1 MDTGKHKGGTAAGS
15 GIPERLKNAVGNG
28 KKSGSRPRTSR
39 PAIERSASDPTDN
52 PERLQHSNGNG
63 PVCFGTGRTLTTQY
77 DFDGSPVRTV
87 TTGGDTVFIGGDL
100 CAVLGHTNSRAAISR
115 LDDDEKGVRTI
126 YTPGGEQE
134 VNVVTE
140 SGMYALIFSSRKPRA
155 KAFRKWVTG
164 QVLPAIR
171 RTGSYDAAAVTGR
184 PGREDVRHVELPGDG
199 LYVVTALP
207 GRATHIRQ
215 SGFEDIGPEVDA
227 LDAQIMACALAT
239 TAALWK
245 RVQQISA
252 TGCDPTGSLSLNR
265 FELAVLEGHQL
276 AQRHFLAVETEG
288 RSQEK

>member
-1 MDTGKHKGGTAAGS
+1 MDTNSHKNGTES
-15 GIPERLKNAVGNG
+15 GPDRLERTKNFLGNG
-28 KKSGSRPRTSR
+28 KKQASPPRTSR
-39 PAIERSASDPTDN
+39 PRVEGSARESADN
-52 PERLQHSNGNG
+52 PERLQRPS
-63 PVCFGTGRTLTTQY
+63 VDGTAWPGAGGTVATQF
-77 DFDGSPVRTV
+77 DFQGQVVRTV
-87 TTGGDTVFIGGDL
+87 AADGETWFVAADVCVVLEHTDPSS
-100 CAVLGHTNSRAAISR
+100 AVSR
-115 LDDDEKGVRTI
+115 LEDDEKGAATVR
-126 YTPGGEQE
+126 TPGGNQE
-134 VNVVTE
+134 MKVVSE
-140 SGMYALIFSSRKPRA
+140 SGLYALVFTSRKPQA

-171 RTGSYDAAAVTGR
+171 RTGSYDTAATGR
-184 PGREDVRHVELPGDG
+184 PGREGARLVELPGDG

-215 SGFEDIGPEVDA
+215 SGFEDIGPEIDA

-252 TGCDPTGSLSLNR
+252 TGCDPTGSLPLNR

-276 AQRHFLAVETEG
+276 AQRHFRAVETEG